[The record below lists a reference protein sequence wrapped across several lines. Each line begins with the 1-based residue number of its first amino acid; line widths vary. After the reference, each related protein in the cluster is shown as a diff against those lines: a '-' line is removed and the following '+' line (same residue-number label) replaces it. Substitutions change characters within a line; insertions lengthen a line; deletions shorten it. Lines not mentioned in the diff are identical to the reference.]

1 MSNRTESV
9 ARILLEAY
17 RKTYGYRTT
26 HRGQRVSWDEP
37 GERDDSLEVIAH
49 NKALARQRERERK
62 KREGRDRLKSAGAVP
77 KKAGRPMF
85 EQKKTPNIQSQI
97 GQTYYSICPDDDRYY
112 RTIYI
117 RHNPFTNALEPK
129 ISNAVMGTPPD
140 GINPISPL
148 MLQRLMRTQ
157 MSTTFMG
164 F

>member
-1 MSNRTESV
+1 
-9 ARILLEAY
+9 
-17 RKTYGYRTT
+17 
-26 HRGQRVSWDEP
+26 
-37 GERDDSLEVIAH
+37 
-49 NKALARQRERERK
+49 
-62 KREGRDRLKSAGAVP
+62 
-77 KKAGRPMF
+77 MF

-97 GQTYYSICPDDDRYY
+97 GETYYSICPDGDRYY

-117 RHNPFTNALEPK
+117 RQNPFTNALEPK

-148 MLQRLMRTQ
+148 MLQRLIRTQ

>member
-1 MSNRTESV
+1 MHW
-9 ARILLEAY
+9 
-17 RKTYGYRTT
+17 TT
-26 HRGQRVSWDEP
+26 RRGQKVSWDEL
-37 GERDDSLEVIAH
+37 GERDDSPEVIAH
-49 NKALARQRERERK
+49 NKALARQREREKK
-62 KREGRDRLKSAGAVP
+62 KRESRDRLKSAGAVP
-77 KKAGRPMF
+77 KKEGRPMF

-112 RTIYI
+112 RK
-117 RHNPFTNALEPK
+117 PK